1 MDPALLKIALGGV
14 VLLGC
19 IGLFF
24 GIGLAIAANKF
35 AVEVN
40 PLIEEVTESLP
51 MAQCGGCGYPGC
63 EGYAIAVVTDPD
75 VPPNL
80 CFPGKEPVANLVA
93 ELTGKKMAAVEDQMA
108 VVRCSRVE
116 GRVSHKH
123 EYIGFSSCTAAN
135 LGFGGPSKCQYACIG
150 LGECADVCPFD
161 AIEMVENFP
170 VINPDK
176 CVSCGQCVKA
186 CPKAIIELQ
195 TLKAR
200 VWVPCSTK
208 DLGKVVKSVCKVG
221 CIGCKMCVKACPA
234 DAIAYED
241 NKVQID
247 HKKCIDYGP
256 SCEEACMAKCPRDIV
271 KAYGEKQ
278 VIARDQSAGLKMA
291 G

>member
-1 MDPALLKIALGGV
+1 MDPALIKIALGGV

-24 GIGLAIAANKF
+24 GIGLAIAAHKF

-51 MAQCGGCGYPGC
+51 LAQCGGCGYPGC

-80 CFPGKEPVANLVA
+80 CFPGKEAVANRVA

-123 EYIGFSSCTAAN
+123 EYIGFASCTAAN

-150 LGECADVCPFD
+150 LGECKAVCPFD

-170 VINPDK
+170 VVNPDK
-176 CVSCGQCVKA
+176 CVSCGACVKI
-186 CPKAIIELQ
+186 CPKGIIELQ

-208 DLGKVVKSVCKVG
+208 DLGKVVKSVCEVG
-221 CIGCKMCVKACPA
+221 CIGCKLCVKVCPA
-234 DAIAYED
+234 DAVTYED
-241 NKVQID
+241 NKIKID
-247 HKKCIDYGP
+247 HKACIEYGP
-256 SCEEACMAKCPRDIV
+256 ACEEVCVAKCPRDIFRM
-271 KAYGEKQ
+271 YDGRQ
-278 VIARDQSAGLKMA
+278 VIARDVADGLKMA